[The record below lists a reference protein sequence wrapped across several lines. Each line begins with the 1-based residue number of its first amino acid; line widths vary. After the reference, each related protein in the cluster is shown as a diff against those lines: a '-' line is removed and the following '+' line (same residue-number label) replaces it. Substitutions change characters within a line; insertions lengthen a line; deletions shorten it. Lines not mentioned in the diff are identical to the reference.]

1 MTAINQLN
9 AADQLSGSDLLPLYS
24 QANGDARKISLTN
37 FLNWLESQ
45 QIATQ
50 DNKVTQ
56 YAAPLTTSTVLLQ
69 DDQNSVWLVLT
80 PAGTIA
86 ALTLKLPLVSNCI
99 DRQEILVN
107 STQIVTTLTFDANG
121 SSIIGAPTT
130 LAANGFFRLRW
141 DAVMK
146 TWYRVG

>member
-50 DNKVTQ
+50 DSKVTQ
-56 YAAPLTTSTVLLQ
+56 YAAPLTASTVLLT
-69 DDQNSVWLVLT
+69 DSQNSVWLILT

-86 ALTLKLPLVSNCI
+86 AATLKLPLVSNCI

-107 STQIVTTLTFDANG
+107 STQIVTALTIDGNG
-121 SSIIGAPTT
+121 SSVIGAPTDLT
-130 LAANGFFRLRW
+130 ANGFFRLRW

>member
-1 MTAINQLN
+1 MPSINQLN
-9 AADQLSGSDLLPLYS
+9 AADQLSGSDLLALYS

-37 FLNWLESQ
+37 LMNWLESQ

-56 YAAPLTTSTVLLQ
+56 YAAPLAGSTVLLR
-69 DDQNSVWLVLT
+69 DDQSSLWLVLT
-80 PAGTIA
+80 PAGTLA
-86 ALTLKLPLVSNCI
+86 TLTVKLPLVSNCV

-107 STQIVTTLTFDANG
+107 ATQIVAALTIDANG
-121 SSIIGAPTT
+121 SSVIGAPTA

>member
-56 YAAPLTTSTVLLQ
+56 YAAPLTASTVLLR
-69 DDQNSVWLVLT
+69 DDQSSVWLILT

-86 ALTLKLPLVSNCI
+86 ACTLKLPLVSNCI

-107 STQIVTTLTFDANG
+107 CTQIVTALTIDANG
-121 SSIIGAPTT
+121 SSVIGAPTA

-141 DAVMK
+141 DAVLK

>member
-56 YAAPLTTSTVLLQ
+56 YAAPLTGSTVLLQ
-69 DDQNSVWLVLT
+69 DDQNSIWLVLT

-86 ALTLKLPLVSNCI
+86 ALTLKLPLSANCI

-107 STQIVTTLTFDANG
+107 STQIVTALTIDGNG
-121 SSIIGAPTT
+121 SSVIGTPTALT
-130 LAANGFFRLRW
+130 ANGFFRLRW